1 MFREVFAEMEAT
13 IPDLQA
19 VCLVGRDGI
28 EIDSYMQEDLP
39 HEVLSAEMNGLLRN
53 LERLEKEFGLGRTD
67 EMIIRTQTQNIL
79 MLALSR
85 DLFVLV
91 RAPPPPVQHRQRHSR
106 RNVSYL
112 WVFRRE
118 G

>member
-19 VCLVGRDGI
+19 ICLVGRDGI
-28 EIDSYMQEDLP
+28 EIDSYVHEDLP

-67 EMIIRTQTQNIL
+67 EMIIRTQAQNIL
-79 MLALSR
+79 MVALSR

-91 RAPPPPVQHRQRHSR
+91 ITGPSTATGRARYQVQRLAHSF
-106 RNVSYL
+106 VELLS
-112 WVFRRE
+112 
-118 G
+118 